1 MTRALLPV
9 LLLTLPW
16 APPAAAGEEA
26 DKTLAVVQRYVDLG
40 EELFRAGQ
48 YADAVESFA
57 KAEGILVEAEVD
69 VPPPLYRQMARCYD
83 QLGQTVSA
91 LSHYKRFQALV
102 DAEDKRVSR
111 ALKEARDA
119 VTRLQGVLDRT
130 ALEFKVEPDGAEVRV
145 DNRVVGRTPLD
156 PLKVSPG
163 PHQVTLWAEGLEP
176 MSLEMNVAAG
186 ATVPVVAKLVP
197 ARPAASGPGAEASP
211 PASEDT
217 LVDREL
223 EGIRQGEGGGS
234 GWRSWAAGGLGVA
247 GVGLGVGAVLL
258 ALSAADLRA
267 EADGIASDGKTG
279 DERTAAQA
287 RVNELYEEA
296 APKDTAAL
304 ALGVL
309 AAGAIGG
316 GVYLLL
322 AGPEEGTE
330 TGVGP
335 FTSGVVDAQVGLFLA
350 PPGARLSVRF

>member
-1 MTRALLPV
+1 M
-9 LLLTLPW
+9 
-16 APPAAAGEEA
+16 
-26 DKTLAVVQRYVDLG
+26 
-40 EELFRAGQ
+40 
-48 YADAVESFA
+48 
-57 KAEGILVEAEVD
+57 
-69 VPPPLYRQMARCYD
+69 
-83 QLGQTVSA
+83 
-91 LSHYKRFQALV
+91 
-102 DAEDKRVSR
+102 
-111 ALKEARDA
+111 
-119 VTRLQGVLDRT
+119 
-130 ALEFKVEPDGAEVRV
+130 
-145 DNRVVGRTPLD
+145 
-156 PLKVSPG
+156 
-163 PHQVTLWAEGLEP
+163 
-176 MSLEMNVAAG
+176 
-186 ATVPVVAKLVP
+186 
-197 ARPAASGPGAEASP
+197 
-211 PASEDT
+211 
-217 LVDREL
+217 
-223 EGIRQGEGGGS
+223 
-234 GWRSWAAGGLGVA
+234 
-247 GVGLGVGAVLL
+247 GLGVGAVLL